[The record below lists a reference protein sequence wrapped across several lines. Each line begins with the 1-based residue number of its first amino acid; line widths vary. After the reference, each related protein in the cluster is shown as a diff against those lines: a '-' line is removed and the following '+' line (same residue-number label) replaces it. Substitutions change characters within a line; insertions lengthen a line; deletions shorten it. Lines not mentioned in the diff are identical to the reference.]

1 MSHQLENISKREII
15 LKSLIEIRLRSI
27 ITNSL
32 EDLSGKFEWQKVN
45 EFGLKITQLILSS
58 LMNRKE
64 KKMKLDEQSLRK
76 IMGISER
83 EYVFL
88 KALKP
93 NKI

>member
-1 MSHQLENISKREII
+1 
-15 LKSLIEIRLRSI
+15 
-27 ITNSL
+27 
-32 EDLSGKFEWQKVN
+32 
-45 EFGLKITQLILSS
+45 
-58 LMNRKE
+58 MNRKE